1 MNWIQALVQRWRA
14 RNLMLACP
22 SCREAL
28 PSEAFRRARYM
39 LGDEKLTC
47 ERCGEANSVTLWRF
61 EGFSRLKCQ
70 ANGADLSLVNREAS
84 ST

>member
-1 MNWIQALVQRWRA
+1 LDWIQALVQRWRA

-61 EGFSRLKCQ
+61 EGFSEVK
-70 ANGADLSLVNREAS
+70 GLSIVDQR
-84 ST
+84 